1 MTLKLFQLKLLKMR
15 ANLDDFSAFE
25 RHLDELLDLD
35 VVDPHVHLK
44 QGSFHVRTFSKATP
58 LSITPL

>member
-1 MTLKLFQLKLLKMR
+1 MI

-25 RHLDELLDLD
+25 RHLDELLDLY

-58 LSITPL
+58 LSIAPLLV